1 MISSDWKI
9 STVELK
15 KADTDIIGY
24 ADEMTPHWILPDLP
38 LTNLLLLNPV
48 LLNLLLPNLLLPNLL
63 LPHRT
68 TALSA
73 HDAGVGGIAHFPPLL
88 ADIFSDSRSPF
99 GER

>member
-9 STVELK
+9 STVELE

-48 LLNLLLPNLLLPNLL
+48 LLNLLLPNLLLP
-63 LPHRT
+63 HRT

-73 HDAGVGGIAHFPPLL
+73 HDAGVGLIAHFPPLL

-99 GER
+99 GGR

>member
-38 LTNLLLLNPV
+38 LTNLLL
-48 LLNLLLPNLLLPNLL
+48 PNLL

-73 HDAGVGGIAHFPPLL
+73 HDAGVGLIAHFPPLP

-99 GER
+99 GGR

>member
-24 ADEMTPHWILPDLP
+24 ADEMTPPWILPDLP
-38 LTNLLLLNPV
+38 LTNLLLLN
-48 LLNLLLPNLLLPNLL
+48 LLV
-63 LPHRT
+63 PHRT

-73 HDAGVGGIAHFPPLL
+73 HDAGVGLIVRFPPLP

>member
-38 LTNLLLLNPV
+38 LTNLLLLN
-48 LLNLLLPNLLLPNLL
+48 LLV
-63 LPHRT
+63 PHRT

-73 HDAGVGGIAHFPPLL
+73 HDAGVGLIAHFPPLL

>member
-9 STVELK
+9 STVELE

-24 ADEMTPHWILPDLP
+24 ANEMTPHWILPDLP

-48 LLNLLLPNLLLPNLL
+48 LLKLLLPNLL

-73 HDAGVGGIAHFPPLL
+73 NDAGVGLIVRFPPLL

-99 GER
+99 GGR